1 MGAFKPFNVNF
12 VLHIEIRR
20 LVILYIVSASSEGLT
35 STSADWSDHAN
46 QGMEFILQDLEVK

>member
-35 STSADWSDHAN
+35 STSAD
-46 QGMEFILQDLEVK
+46 